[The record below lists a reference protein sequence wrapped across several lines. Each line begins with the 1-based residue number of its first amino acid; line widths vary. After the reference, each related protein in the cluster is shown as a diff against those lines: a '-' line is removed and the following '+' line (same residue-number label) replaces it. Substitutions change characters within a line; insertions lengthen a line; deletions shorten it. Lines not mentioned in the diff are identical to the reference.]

1 MDLSAAQMITE
12 REAQRLAVDR
22 VARRKPRL
30 GFLGVGWI
38 GRHRMET
45 VAKSGLAEIVAVADT
60 SREMAEAA
68 AAMAPGAESKES
80 LESLLD
86 AGIDGV
92 VIATPSA
99 LHAEQSIAALERGVS
114 VFCQKPLGR
123 NAAETRRVVEAARR
137 ADRLLGVDLCY
148 RHIAGMRKVRDLIR
162 GGELGRVYAI
172 DLVFHNAYGP
182 DKDWFYDRRL
192 SGGGCVMDLGIHLV
206 DLALWAL
213 DFPRVENVSSRLFAG
228 GERYGTGSG
237 SDLPDSFDA
246 HAENTRSL
254 PLPVPYRSVESTV
267 EDYAVALLTLDG
279 GAAAQMACSWRLSAG
294 RDAVISASF
303 YGALG
308 GATLRNVEG
317 SFYDFITERFRG
329 TARETLAEAPGRET
343 GDWGGRAIVEW
354 TRRVAAGA
362 TSVGFDPAAERLVD
376 VASVLDAIYESRSR

>member
-1 MDLSAAQMITE
+1 MNLPATQRITE
-12 REAQRLAVDR
+12 RREAERPVVDR

-38 GRHRMET
+38 GRRRMEA
-45 VAKSGLAEIVAVADT
+45 VAKSGLAEVAVIADT

-68 AAMAPGAESKES
+68 VAIAPGAELKES
-80 LESLLD
+80 LDALLD
-86 AGIDGV
+86 AGVDGV

-99 LHAEQSIAALERGVS
+99 LHAEQSVAVLERGVS

-148 RHIAGMRKVRDLIR
+148 RHIAGMRKIRELIR

-182 DKDWFYDRRL
+182 DKDWFYDSRL

-213 DFPRVENVSSRLFAG
+213 DFPRVEQVNSHLFAG
-228 GERYGTGSG
+228 GE
-237 SDLPDSFDA
+237 
-246 HAENTRSL
+246 
-254 PLPVPYRSVESTV
+254 PLGESSHLDGKGERGV
-267 EDYAVALLTLDG
+267 EDYAAALLTL
-279 GAAAQMACSWRLSAG
+279 GAGAVAQLACSWRLPAG

-308 GATLRNVEG
+308 GVALRNVGG
-317 SFYDFITERFRG
+317 SFYDFIIERFHG
-329 TARETLAEAPGRET
+329 TTREALAEPPDEET
-343 GDWGGRAIVEW
+343 GDWQGRAIIEW
-354 TRRVAAGA
+354 AGRVAAGTTA
-362 TSVGFDPAAERLVD
+362 GGFDPAAERLVD
-376 VASVLDAIYESRSR
+376 VASALDAIYENRPGGTPRCN